1 MTADPTAMPAAPDPA
16 DVAVEALH
24 LRIAELEAR
33 ESEHERS
40 ARIQRALY
48 RIAEAA
54 TDSDD
59 LPAFYATIHGIV
71 GELMYAA
78 NFYIALYDAE
88 RRLLNYPYAVDS
100 IDQTF
105 PDPAVWELL
114 GDEQAR
120 GITAYALRRGEP
132 LFVGDR
138 TTFEAL
144 VAAGEVEQIG
154 PVEPDSQWLGAP
166 LLSQG
171 RILGLIAVQTYT
183 AEHRLGREDL
193 DVLAFVGRHIGAAL
207 TRVRANE
214 EIRARNAE
222 LTLINEI
229 GAALSSQL
237 DFAGIIELVG
247 ERVRSIF
254 DSKTAFVGLYDEA
267 TDSMTFPYDI
277 DEGERFDRGV
287 IQLGRGLTTTVV
299 RTAGP
304 VRLGSREA
312 QFAAGAIDIGGTTT
326 LSWLGVPILAGERVI
341 GIVGLESVEA
351 DAYSE
356 ADERLLSTV
365 AASMGVALENARLF
379 GETKR
384 LLAETDERA
393 AELSVINEIGDALAR
408 QLDFDAIIDLVGNR
422 ISGMFDAHSMFIAL
436 YDQATNVIEYPFDLV
451 EGRRQHNDSLT
462 LG

>member
-1 MTADPTAMPAAPDPA
+1 MRYSARWIRALRSCSLSRASSSAIRRWSASTATSAGSGAAGIAVGSAVMLPRIGRWLGGGGAADVASATLEVALAFPGMDDRVVGLLLDPCRGHGSSRRPTTRSSIPGNARATSNVADATSAAPPPPSHRPILGSMTADPTAMPAAPDPA

-54 TDSDD
+54 TASSA
-59 LPAFYATIHGIV
+59 LPPFYATIHGIV

-78 NFYIALYDAE
+78 NFYIALYDAD
-88 RRLLNYPYAVDS
+88 RRLLNYPYVVDS

-105 PDPAVWELL
+105 PDPAVWEPL
-114 GDEQAR
+114 GDEQGR

-132 LFVGDR
+132 VFVDDR
-138 TTFEAL
+138 STFEAL

-183 AEHRLGREDL
+183 AEHRLDREDL

-207 TRVRANE
+207 TRVRASE

-254 DSKTAFVGLYDEA
+254 DSRTAFVGLYDE
-267 TDSMTFPYDI
+267 T
-277 DEGERFDRGV
+277 
-287 IQLGRGLTTTVV
+287 
-299 RTAGP
+299 
-304 VRLGSREA
+304 
-312 QFAAGAIDIGGTTT
+312 
-326 LSWLGVPILAGERVI
+326 
-341 GIVGLESVEA
+341 
-351 DAYSE
+351 
-356 ADERLLSTV
+356 
-365 AASMGVALENARLF
+365 
-379 GETKR
+379 
-384 LLAETDERA
+384 
-393 AELSVINEIGDALAR
+393 
-408 QLDFDAIIDLVGNR
+408 
-422 ISGMFDAHSMFIAL
+422 
-436 YDQATNVIEYPFDLV
+436 
-451 EGRRQHNDSLT
+451 
-462 LG
+462 